1 MRSGLI
7 ESQPKIA
14 VVIATRDR
22 AALLADRA
30 LPSVMAQTR
39 IPDYLVVVDDSSVEL
54 RLGNSNIVASVNLPD
69 VLVRYLEN
77 ERTAGA
83 SGSWNTA
90 VYFLY
95 RQVDDPADL
104 FVAIL
109 DDDDAWA
116 SSYLERCVALAC
128 DQTLD
133 MVAVDTER
141 IETQDGAPLLSEAPE
156 SLCGADFLMGNPG
169 IQGSNLFVRL
179 SVLLAAGGFTR
190 GRCCRRRRRGR
201 RGCTTCCCR

>member
-109 DDDDAWA
+109 DDD
-116 SSYLERCVALAC
+116 YP
-128 DQTLD
+128 
-133 MVAVDTER
+133 AVEER
-141 IETQDGAPLLSEAPE
+141 IDDEAAE
-156 SLCGADFLMGNPG
+156 AVGDRGDD
-169 IQGSNLFVRL
+169 RR
-179 SVLLAAGGFTR
+179 TR
-190 GRCCRRRRRGR
+190 GRAVGERGDRDCAGHERTLDGTDESDRSGLAGGLARSAGAARAAGADVGVGAGRPRAGITRGGSKNRR
-201 RGCTTCCCR
+201 